1 MLIQIETLHT
11 LSVLFFASICRISWV
26 LTSAN
31 GKFFEF
37 LNSAPKKNTVEPRD
51 IRLFLSRS
59 TEKQA
64 GHHSYWLIIDLLL
77 IDSKTQLNY
86 FYAYFF
92 CAFREI
98 WILCIFSM
106 YLSLRVPLKRKFCVY
121 FILRN
126 WPKFAKKIYTRKLVQ
141 LR

>member
-77 IDSKTQLNY
+77 TDSKTSWIIFMHIFFVHFVKY
-86 FYAYFF
+86 EF
-92 CAFREI
+92 CAYLACIYFCECRLKENFACISFYEI
-98 WILCIFSM
+98 DQNS
-106 YLSLRVPLKRKFCVY
+106 RKR
-121 FILRN
+121 
-126 WPKFAKKIYTRKLVQ
+126 YTREN
-141 LR
+141 